1 MIRVARAAD
10 IPALARLAG
19 ELGYATTS
27 GQMAPRFAR
36 VTADGDHRVF
46 VAEDATGTVVGWVQV
61 HFTRYLASDPRG
73 EVAGL
78 VVAAGTR
85 GRGLGRSLMHAAEQW
100 TREQGG
106 TVVALRS
113 NILRKETH
121 RFYERLG
128 YAVTKTSLY
137 FKRDL

>member
-1 MIRVARAAD
+1 M
-10 IPALARLAG
+10 
-19 ELGYATTS
+19 E
-27 GQMAPRFAR
+27 PRFAR
-36 VTADGDHRVF
+36 VTADVDHRVF
-46 VAEDATGTVVGWVQV
+46 VAEDAAGNVVGWVQV
-61 HFTRYLASDPRG
+61 HFTRHLASDPRG

-78 VVAAGTR
+78 VVAAGAR
-85 GRGLGRSLMHAAEQW
+85 GRGLGRKLMHAAEQW

-113 NILRKETH
+113 NILRQETH

-137 FKRDL
+137 FQRDI